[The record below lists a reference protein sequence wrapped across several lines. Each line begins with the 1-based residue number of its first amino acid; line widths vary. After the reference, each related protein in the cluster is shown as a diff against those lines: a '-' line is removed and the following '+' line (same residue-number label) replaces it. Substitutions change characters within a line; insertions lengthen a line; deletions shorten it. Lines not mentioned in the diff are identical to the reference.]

1 MAPQSTDRKRKA
13 LAKESESEDELSGN
27 LDLEGVLS
35 ESEDDL
41 DFEPADGEDDSEEAD
56 SEEVDDDEEDDD
68 AADDDD
74 LLSDDI
80 PSDVDEEEAIQR
92 LLDTKDEHDALRLT
106 PEIVEPGVDPKPQDT
121 EEDDG
126 ANYRVVKDANG
137 GLRYVYDEIDPVYDS
152 DDSDVQQPENTIG
165 DIPLSY
171 YDSYP
176 HIGYD
181 INGKKIMRPATKES
195 LDALLESIEIPEGF
209 TGLTDPNTG
218 NPLNLSRDELEL
230 ISRVQRGLI
239 PDEGYD
245 PYPDMVEY
253 FTNTVEVMRTLTHI
267 SLPILVVSGTHAFGL
282 LALTRILYSSQ
293 RGPRAQGAILALQAR
308 SQADHEA
315 CPCHQRRKDTS
326 VQASRGA
333 GEGGAGERRDL
344 FRYLAGRRGQ
354 GPPRH
359 AYSGAET
366 SSSRLRSLI
375 QSSS

>member
-56 SEEVDDDEEDDD
+56 SEEVDDDDDDD

-80 PSDVDEEEAIQR
+80 PSDVDEEEAIQK
-92 LLDTKDEHDALRLT
+92 LLDTKDEHDALRLK

-253 FTNTVEVMRTLTHI
+253 FTNTVEVMRTLTPHDPPHAPG
-267 SLPILVVSGTHAFGL
+267 LRTHA
-282 LALTRILYSSQ
+282 LARLAANPNPLQLS
-293 RGPRAQGAILALQAR
+293 AQPP
-308 SQADHEA
+308 S
-315 CPCHQRRKDTS
+315 PK
-326 VQASRGA
+326 
-333 GEGGAGERRDL
+333 RDS
-344 FRYLAGRRGQ
+344 Y
-354 GPPRH
+354 PPSTKP
-359 AYSGAET
+359 SG
-366 SSSRLRSLI
+366 S
-375 QSSS
+375 